1 MLALLTLH
9 AEKITVT
16 ADHFE
21 AYESKR
27 ISILQGHVHIT
38 KGADDIKAEKLVI
51 DFDPHN
57 KPLRYTLSGH
67 VSFDITT
74 QAQHFVGTAQKIVY
88 DPRKK
93 RYIASGNVHIRERNA
108 DRLLEGA
115 RIVIDRT
122 SGKSTI
128 TGSGN
133 RPVKLIFS
141 VDE

>member
-1 MLALLTLH
+1 MLAFLTLR

-21 AYESKR
+21 AYEQKH
-27 ISILQGHVHIT
+27 ISILTGHVHIT
-38 KGADDIKAEKLVI
+38 KGRDRIGADKLVI
-51 DFDPHN
+51 DFDSRN

-67 VSFDITT
+67 VTFDITT
-74 QAQHFVGTAQKIVY
+74 QKQHYVGTAKQIVY
-88 DPRKK
+88 DPSRK
-93 RYIASGNVHIRERNA
+93 RYIASGNVHIEERNGN
-108 DRLLEGA
+108 RLLEGA

-133 RPVKLIFS
+133 RPVKLIFT